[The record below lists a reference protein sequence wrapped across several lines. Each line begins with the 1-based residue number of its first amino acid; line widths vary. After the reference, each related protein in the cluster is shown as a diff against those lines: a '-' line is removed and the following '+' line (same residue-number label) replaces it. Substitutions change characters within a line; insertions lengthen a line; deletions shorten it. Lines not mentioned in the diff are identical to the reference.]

1 MQTHNL
7 KRIYLLMAGAL
18 VLLSACNNQPASTGP
33 NASGTQPANGAGGTR
48 VAPTA
53 LPTRVVSA
61 VTTVAADGELELFGP
76 VMSAAFE
83 TTGKVSEVYVTPGQT
98 VKKGELLA
106 ELDATTLSNTLQQA
120 QQSLVLQQL
129 QVANSISSTKQTDI
143 DVARANLASAYAAY
157 NELKA
162 GPTTHTIEQALRSYN
177 EAKNSLYST
186 QLQRDQVC
194 GIKPGQT
201 SDEDVKIAKTDTDC
215 KAADLSVQG
224 SEAQVASAYQAY
236 LDAQKPAKSD
246 DLTKSWSSVAAAQ
259 LSLQNLLK
267 GVSAE
272 QMRVYQVQISQTQVT
287 VDRAQRDLAKTKLY
301 SPCDCVVQAVNLNV
315 GADAGSGVS
324 LMDMS
329 QLRFHTASLNEQ
341 NVVKLKEGQKVD
353 IRLKAFDKTVHRQG
367 ELHHP
372 DVHLHLRL
380 AGVVHGDHRIGRDGR
395 RIAAGDD
402 RAGHDLSPVT
412 KERSEE

>member
-1 MQTHNL
+1 M
-7 KRIYLLMAGAL
+7 RITKVKLICLIGVAV
-18 VLLSACNNQPASTGP
+18 VLIGGGLWVVYRNQ
-33 NASGTQPANGAGGTR
+33 GTRAGGPGQ
-48 VAPTA
+48 AGGPGGAMPAQAQGAAATA

-61 VTTVAADGELELFGP
+61 TTTVAADGELELFGP

-83 TTGKVSEVYVTPGQT
+83 TTGKVSAVYVTPGQT

-106 ELDATTLSNTLQQA
+106 ELDPTTLSNTLQQA

-224 SEAQVASAYQAY
+224 SEAQVASAYQDY
-236 LDAQKPAKSD
+236 LDAQKPATSD
-246 DLTKSWSSVAAAQ
+246 DLTKSWSGVASAQ
-259 LSLQNLLK
+259 ANLTSLLK
-267 GVSAE
+267 GATAE

-287 VDRAQRDLAKTKLY
+287 VDRAQRSLTKTKLY

-315 GADAGSGVS
+315 GADAGSGVE

-341 NVVKLKEGQKVD
+341 NVVKLEEGQKVQ
-353 IRLKAFDKTVHRQG
+353 IRLKAFDKTFTGKVSYIIPMSTSTSDSLALFTAII
-367 ELHHP
+367 ELDETDSGLLP
-372 DVHLHLRL
+372 GMTGQATIYLQ
-380 AGVVHGDHRIGRDGR
+380 
-395 RIAAGDD
+395 
-402 RAGHDLSPVT
+402 
-412 KERSEE
+412 

>member
-18 VLLSACNNQPASTGP
+18 VLLTACNNQPSSTAP
-33 NASGTQPANGAGGTR
+33 DASGPQPANGASGART
-48 VAPTA
+48 APTA

-83 TTGKVSEVYVTPGQT
+83 TTGKVLAVYVTPGQT

-120 QQSLVLQQL
+120 QQALTLQQL

-162 GPTTHTIEQALRSYN
+162 GPTAHTIEQALRSYN
-177 EAKNSLYST
+177 EAKNSLYT
-186 QLQRDQVC
+186 AQLQRDQTC
-194 GIKPGQT
+194 GIKPGRS
-201 SDEDVKIAKTDTDC
+201 SDEDVKIAKTNTDC
-215 KAADLSVQG
+215 KSDELSVQNA
-224 SEAQVASAYQAY
+224 EAQLATAYQAY

-246 DLTKSWSSVAAAQ
+246 DLTKSWSGVASAQ
-259 LSLQNLLK
+259 ANLTSLLK

-287 VDRAQRDLAKTKLY
+287 VDRAQRDLTKTKLY

-341 NVVKLKEGQKVD
+341 NVVKLKEGQKVE
-353 IRLKAFDKTVHRQG
+353 IRLKAFDKTFTGKVG
-367 ELHHP
+367 YIVPMSTSTSDSLALFTAIIEL
-372 DVHLHLRL
+372 DEMD
-380 AGVVHGDHRIGRDGR
+380 AGLLPGMTGQATIY
-395 RIAAGDD
+395 
-402 RAGHDLSPVT
+402 LQ
-412 KERSEE
+412 